1 MTVDS
6 VLVVG
11 ATGTQGGAV
20 ANLLLETDAEV
31 HALTR
36 NPDGDAAQALADRGA
51 TIVEGNLDDPDS
63 YRDAVETVDGVYLV
77 TNFWEHGYDDEVE
90 HGENM
95 VDVVADVGVEHL
107 VFSSVG
113 GAERD
118 TGIDHFDSKYEIEAH
133 IDERGVPATIVRP
146 VYFMQNFEAMRDDI
160 EDGTLTMALDRHV
173 PLQMIDVAALGG
185 VVAQIF
191 DEGDEHVG
199 EAYEL
204 ASDEL
209 TLEAMAL
216 RFERALEQHVAANHI
231 SVEQMREAMGEEY
244 AVMFE
249 WFNDHGYE
257 ADLTGLRARFDAE
270 FNGLETYLDENGW
283 GR

>member
-20 ANLLLETDAEV
+20 ANHLLESDTEV

-36 NPDGDAAQALADRGA
+36 SPDGDAAQALADRGA
-51 TIVEGNLDDPDS
+51 TIVEVPLDDPDS
-63 YRDAVETVDGVYLV
+63 YRDAVEAVDGVYLV

-118 TGIDHFDSKYEIEAH
+118 TGIDHFDSKYEIESH

-173 PLQMIDVAALGG
+173 PLQMVDVAALGG
-185 VVAQIF
+185 IVAQIF
-191 DEGDEHVG
+191 DERDEHVG

-209 TLEAMAL
+209 TAEAMAL
-216 RFERALEQHVAANHI
+216 RFEDATGQHVAANHI
-231 SVEQMREAMGEEY
+231 SIEQMREAMGEEY

-257 ADLTGLRARFDAE
+257 ADLTELRARFDAE